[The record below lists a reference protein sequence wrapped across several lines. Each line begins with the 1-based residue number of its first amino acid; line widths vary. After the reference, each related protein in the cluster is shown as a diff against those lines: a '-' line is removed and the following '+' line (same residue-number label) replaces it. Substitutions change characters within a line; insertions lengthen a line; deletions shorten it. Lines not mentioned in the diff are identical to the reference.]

1 MRAGVSDGVSSAV
14 GVIVGHPVINPRG
27 VEVGLASPETDGL
40 PLADGVRVRETD
52 RVRDRDGVRVRDEVA
67 EPLTELEPDRLGDEL
82 VVLET
87 EGVEL
92 SVPDGLWVADSD
104 ALGDEVADGYLAIP

>member
-14 GVIVGHPVINPRG
+14 GVMVGQLVTNPRG
-27 VEVGLASPETDGL
+27 VADGLGSPEMDGL
-40 PLADGVRVRETD
+40 PLADGVRVRVTD
-52 RVRDRDGVRVRDEVA
+52 RVRDRVGVRVRDEVA
-67 EPLTELEPDRLGDEL
+67 EPLTELDPDRLGDEL
-82 VVLET
+82 AVLET